1 MHYLAL
7 AILCSVIVSVLLKVA
22 RKQNIVLEQAIALN
36 YVMAFSLNYLWFKP
50 SLPSDL
56 STLPWGIFLALGVL
70 LPTVFI
76 IMGKAV
82 EYAGIAK
89 SDVAQR
95 LSLILPIVAAVLIF
109 AEQIVAYKM
118 LGVGLAF
125 IALFCLLTRSDSNN
139 NGLAKGG
146 SLAGFALI
154 GVFLGY
160 GVIDILF
167 KQLSKSGSALPV
179 SLAISFAMGFVLML
193 SYICVQKQS
202 WTAKSIMGG
211 LLLGIFNFFNI
222 LFYIKAHQHFKES
235 PTLVFTAMNIG
246 VIVLGTLTGTA
257 IFREKLKAI
266 NFIGLVLAIVAIV
279 ILFYGQYL

>member
-95 LSLILPIVAAVLIF
+95 LSLILPIFASVLIF

-125 IALFCLLTRSDSNN
+125 IALFCLLARSDSNN

-193 SYICVQKQS
+193 LYICVQKQS
-202 WTAKSIMGG
+202 WTTKNILGG
-211 LLLGIFNFFNI
+211 LLLGLFNFFNI
-222 LFYIKAHQHFKES
+222 LFYIKAHQHFKEN

-257 IFREKLKAI
+257 IFREKLKTI
-266 NFIGLVLAIVAIV
+266 NLIGLVLAVVAIV